1 MTTFWPPHKKY
12 SVAFRRQCRERIFFL
27 KKIEEQN
34 ADTPTWRQISQRV
47 LPFSSHHLCT
57 HSLWAYCMHRHKQLY
72 NIKSPLIVVS
82 SKKLPHEKQTNI
94 TIMHVP
100 IPWESQSTHKG
111 TPWLRASR
119 PLPHGRSCTV
129 SGSPRKKKMKAAPL
143 RVPFL
148 PPFQWSPFPCLQC
161 TEEEGALNSH
171 WRGSRLMGRRIIQ
184 MLWGGA
190 HSTNCLPTNVMLRGT
205 FLVCSFS

>member
-1 MTTFWPPHKKY
+1 MTTVWPPHKKY

-27 KKIEEQN
+27 KKIEEQS

-111 TPWLRASR
+111 TPWSRASH

-129 SGSPRKKKMKAAPL
+129 SGSPRKKMMKAGPL

-148 PPFQWSPFPCLQC
+148 PPFQWSISLPML
-161 TEEEGALNSH
+161 AMH
-171 WRGSRLMGRRIIQ
+171 WGRR
-184 MLWGGA
+184 G
-190 HSTNCLPTNVMLRGT
+190 
-205 FLVCSFS
+205 FK